1 MTKKITKEMQFNAIK
16 EILEAQEQY
25 ALAEFIQNEIE
36 LVRKKNS
43 RKSTGKPSKNA
54 VENERLG
61 QIVLEA
67 MAPDEAYTVS
77 ELQNKVPELKELSNQ
92 RATSVIGALKDAGKV
107 KREVI
112 KGKAYFSVI

>member
-1 MTKKITKEMQFNAIK
+1 MEKVTKEMQFKAIK
-16 EILEAQEQY
+16 AILEEKGETELVA
-25 ALAEFIQNEIE
+25 FVDHEIE

-43 RKSTGKPSKNA
+43 RRSLNKPSKNA

-67 MAPDEAYTVS
+67 MASDEAYTVS
-77 ELQNKVPELKELSNQ
+77 ELQAKVPELKDLSNQ

-107 KREVI
+107 KREVV